1 MTSRNMLPSCA
12 VRVSIQ
18 QDATNQEDK
27 QSRAIFDHHSLEASA
42 SGPSL
47 RTEET
52 SLPSCHRTALVKEHC
67 KEFAT
72 RKELSRT
79 LLPAAQPHHVQ
90 GAESEAAEPPSMRQR
105 LRKLDAAKG
114 GSERQSEGAQEM
126 TSCSTR
132 WTHVTEII
140 EVAVGVD
147 ITAMHLLCSTLRQDC
162 NFHAVIGE
170 LSLSDESE

>member
-1 MTSRNMLPSCA
+1 MTSRNMLPGCA
-12 VRVSIQ
+12 VRMSIQ
-18 QDATNQEDK
+18 QDATNQQDK
-27 QSRAIFDHHSLEASA
+27 QSRAICDHHSPEAPA
-42 SGPSL
+42 GGASL

-52 SLPSCHRTALVKEHC
+52 SVSNCYRTALAE
-67 KEFAT
+67 
-72 RKELSRT
+72 RNGKELANSKGMPHM
-79 LLPAAQPHHVQ
+79 LPTAQPHHVQ

-105 LRKLDAAKG
+105 MRKLDAAKG
-114 GSERQSEGAQEM
+114 GSERQSDRAQEM

-132 WTHVTEII
+132 WTPATEIL
-140 EVAVGVD
+140 EVAVGAD